1 MKKVCF
7 VLTVSFVILFMTG
20 CELLGITIPE
30 TTTVIATVSHTST
43 SNETTGSSA
52 VTTTS
57 QTTSLETVTETTEGS
72 EPTTQ
77 TQLTGETMDLL
88 IYYTDIDGYVIP
100 VTIKVEK
107 TFQVAAES
115 FEHMIKNSEN
125 FLFAS
130 NYGLIPILPE
140 GTEILSIEIEEGTAY
155 IDFNSKILNYSTR
168 LEEYNIFSS
177 IVYLLTGFSSVV
189 DVEIKIDSNSPG
201 QLKHGTLIE
210 KALKREDILIN
221 ANKFLKDSSKQKYD
235 IYFIRPIENREYMVP
250 LSVEFS
256 EISKLKVPAKM
267 LEVMISDYEDYNL
280 FSAIPKDT
288 KVIETSIDETGTL
301 EVILSKELTGYGGGS
316 AKEIALL
323 DQLIYTFSGIE
334 GIKRVKLSI
343 DQSDDILPEGTELT
357 EPFAVS
363 KYINILDQRSQN

>member
-1 MKKVCF
+1 MKKVYIMLAVF
-7 VLTVSFVILFMTG
+7 VVLIMMTG

-30 TTTVIATVSHTST
+30 TTTIIATVSKTSSEDEVSESSAMTST
-43 SNETTGSSA
+43 EQ
-52 VTTTS
+52 TTTS
-57 QTTSLETVTETTEGS
+57 DTITETTEGS
-72 EPTTQ
+72 DPTTQ
-77 TQLTGETMDLL
+77 TLQTGETMELL
-88 IYYTDIDGYVIP
+88 VYYTDIEGYVVP
-100 VTIKVEK
+100 VTISVEK

-140 GTEILSIEIEEGTAY
+140 GTEISSIEIEDGIAY

-177 IVYLLTGFSSVV
+177 VIYLLTGFSSV
-189 DVEIKIDSNSPG
+189 DSVEIKIDGNHPG
-201 QLKHGTLIE
+201 ELKHGTLIDRV
-210 KALKREDILIN
+210 LKREDILIN
-221 ANKFLKDSSKQKYD
+221 SNKFLKDNSKQKYD
-235 IYFIRPIENREYMVP
+235 IYFLRLIENREYLVP

-256 EISKLKVPAKM
+256 EISKLMMPGKM

-280 FSAIPKDT
+280 FSAVPKET
-288 KVIETSIDETGTL
+288 KVVETSIDENGTL

-323 DQLIYTFSGIE
+323 DQLLYTFSGIE
-334 GIKRVKLSI
+334 GVRRVKLTI

-363 KYINILDQRSQN
+363 KYINILDQRS